1 MDQRPHMEH
10 AFPFP
15 RDNLSCGGTSM
26 NDSARFHTQQIPSLV
41 LSMSAPIM
49 FSLLIQALYN
59 IVDSI
64 CVSSYSQYGLPAL
77 SLAFP
82 LQLILTAVG
91 NGTGMGAGILISR
104 ASGQKQFSSLPV
116 LTANGL
122 SGAVLDWVLVCAGM
136 LPFLS
141 VYYQVFSSTPQ
152 VVLMGTQYCQIVIF
166 GSCFQFIESVC
177 TRITQAH
184 GCTFIPM
191 MYQGL
196 GALINMILDPLL
208 VFGLGPFPS
217 LGIPGAAIATVLGQC
232 CAMVCALFTM
242 LAQKHLVPP
251 GLHIRTLLSIY
262 RAGLPT
268 MLTSALVSA
277 YITGL
282 NGVLATFSE
291 DAVTSLGIYYKIQT
305 FLLIPS
311 YGLEQ
316 GTLPVL
322 SYNIGAGDRRR
333 ALGVLRFSLLLVT
346 ALLLVGTIGVNLLLP
361 LILALFSAGPQLVL
375 TATPAL
381 RIISL
386 AFPLF
391 GITIL
396 IPALLQA
403 AGRTRECLFVVFL
416 RQVFLL
422 VPLAVLLSRFGL
434 VAVWFTFPISELIAA
449 IVCVILFL
457 RFRRQNM

>member
-1 MDQRPHMEH
+1 M
-10 AFPFP
+10 
-15 RDNLSCGGTSM
+15 
-26 NDSARFHTQQIPSLV
+26 
-41 LSMSAPIM
+41 
-49 FSLLIQALYN
+49 
-59 IVDSI
+59 
-64 CVSSYSQYGLPAL
+64 
-77 SLAFP
+77 
-82 LQLILTAVG
+82 
-91 NGTGMGAGILISR
+91 
-104 ASGQKQFSSLPV
+104 
-116 LTANGL
+116 
-122 SGAVLDWVLVCAGM
+122 
-136 LPFLS
+136 
-141 VYYQVFSSTPQ
+141 
-152 VVLMGTQYCQIVIF
+152 
-166 GSCFQFIESVC
+166 
-177 TRITQAH
+177 
-184 GCTFIPM
+184 
-191 MYQGL
+191 
-196 GALINMILDPLL
+196 
-208 VFGLGPFPS
+208 
-217 LGIPGAAIATVLGQC
+217 
-232 CAMVCALFTM
+232 
-242 LAQKHLVPP
+242 
-251 GLHIRTLLSIY
+251 
-262 RAGLPT
+262 
-268 MLTSALVSA
+268 
-277 YITGL
+277 
-282 NGVLATFSE
+282 
-291 DAVTSLGIYYKIQT
+291 
-305 FLLIPS
+305 
-311 YGLEQ
+311 
-316 GTLPVL
+316 PVL